1 MQGVHL
7 RSIVSDESKEKK
19 NCLLLR
25 KGKVVGCEEEK
36 GGETKKKLGYG
47 LLPPGVDEEEAGLQV
62 HVSGSLKLVSGY
74 SPFFN
79 FRIWYIRI
87 AFVSGYNH
95 LLLLLLRSHLL
106 LLLSLQPSSSSSS
119 SSCFAPA
126 ASSFATGAASSWSVA
141 GGASSRS
148 AGGAGGVAASSRSGA
163 VVLLPSLLLVLVV
176 LLLLP
181 GPVTKVEDV
190 EGRMDTGWESVDGD
204 EGEGLLKKVKNIEY
218 IPEQP
223 DWTTYRDPTP
233 ASPPPS
239 IDEYSPRNT
248 ESVPSVP
255 SGGTSSSRGSKRKA
269 PLVDVVDAHFSG
281 LRTSLDGF
289 TDALTSSN
297 VHLGVISNAA
307 VEQVSTMKD
316 RNEILRSQT
325 EILRRTPNYTYTEA
339 DIYDMLSGM
348 QISDETL
355 LEQCYDF
362 LCSNPT
368 CVKRLMG
375 LPPHKRWNKLCK
387 MYSGGN

>member
-1 MQGVHL
+1 MTKVVFTWGYFTLNDDLGAMKRSESRVRLIRTARREWEAIAGWGPFSSPGGKRRFGGILDEMSHVSLKHFQIPCIETENLATVHL
-7 RSIVSDESKEKK
+7 KALAFDRVEE
-19 NCLLLR
+19 LLICAACV
-25 KGKVVGCEEEK
+25 VVGVLINPTITAFSQEEHHCDVQVKE
-36 GGETKKKLGYG
+36 
-47 LLPPGVDEEEAGLQV
+47 VLQ
-62 HVSGSLKLVSGY
+62 
-74 SPFFN
+74 
-79 FRIWYIRI
+79 
-87 AFVSGYNH
+87 
-95 LLLLLLRSHLL
+95 
-106 LLLSLQPSSSSSS
+106 LSL
-119 SSCFAPA
+119 
-126 ASSFATGAASSWSVA
+126 
-141 GGASSRS
+141 S
-148 AGGAGGVAASSRSGA
+148 AEEH
-163 VVLLPSLLLVLVV
+163 
-176 LLLLP
+176 
-181 GPVTKVEDV
+181 T
-190 EGRMDTGWESVDGD
+190 
-204 EGEGLLKKVKNIEY
+204 KNIEY

-233 ASPPPS
+233 TSPPPS
-239 IDEYSPRNT
+239 VDEYSPGNT
-248 ESVPSVP
+248 QSVPSVP

-269 PLVDVVDAHFSG
+269 PLVDVVDSHFSA
-281 LRTSLDGF
+281 LRSSLDGF

-362 LCSNPT
+362 LCANPT

-387 MYSGGN
+387 IYLGGN

>member
-1 MQGVHL
+1 MREGNGCQGVY
-7 RSIVSDESKEKK
+7 
-19 NCLLLR
+19 
-25 KGKVVGCEEEK
+25 
-36 GGETKKKLGYG
+36 TKKKLGYG
-47 LLPPGVDEEEAGLQV
+47 LLPAGVDEEEAGLRV
-62 HVSGSLKLVSGY
+62 GAWCIWLLFHKIG
-74 SPFFN
+74 PF
-79 FRIWYIRI
+79 
-87 AFVSGYNH
+87 
-95 LLLLLLRSHLL
+95 LLLWLKWHEGH
-106 LLLSLQPSSSSSS
+106 Q
-119 SSCFAPA
+119 
-126 ASSFATGAASSWSVA
+126 
-141 GGASSRS
+141 GGGCR
-148 AGGAGGVAASSRSGA
+148 G
-163 VVLLPSLLLVLVV
+163 
-176 LLLLP
+176 
-181 GPVTKVEDV
+181 ED
-190 EGRMDTGWESVDGD
+190 GHCWDSVD
-204 EGEGLLKKVKNIEY
+204 GEGLLKKVKNIQY

-223 DWTTYRDPTP
+223 DWTTYKDPTP

-239 IDEYSPRNT
+239 VDEYSPGNT
-248 ESVPSVP
+248 QSVPSVP

-269 PLVDVVDAHFSG
+269 PLIDVVDAHFSA
-281 LRTSLDGF
+281 LRSSLDGF
-289 TDALTSSN
+289 THALTSSN

-362 LCSNPT
+362 LCANPT

>member
-1 MQGVHL
+1 MVEL
-7 RSIVSDESKEKK
+7 WASD
-19 NCLLLR
+19 R
-25 KGKVVGCEEEK
+25 
-36 GGETKKKLGYG
+36 
-47 LLPPGVDEEEAGLQV
+47 
-62 HVSGSLKLVSGY
+62 
-74 SPFFN
+74 
-79 FRIWYIRI
+79 
-87 AFVSGYNH
+87 
-95 LLLLLLRSHLL
+95 
-106 LLLSLQPSSSSSS
+106 
-119 SSCFAPA
+119 
-126 ASSFATGAASSWSVA
+126 ATGS
-141 GGASSRS
+141 
-148 AGGAGGVAASSRSGA
+148 GVRTARQTRRRITPR
-163 VVLLPSLLLVLVV
+163 V
-176 LLLLP
+176 
-181 GPVTKVEDV
+181 
-190 EGRMDTGWESVDGD
+190 SVD
-204 EGEGLLKKVKNIEY
+204 LNQNIEY

-239 IDEYSPRNT
+239 VDEYSPRNT
-248 ESVPSVP
+248 KSVPSVP

-269 PLVDVVDAHFSG
+269 PLVDVDDAHFSG

-325 EILRRTPNYTYTEA
+325 EILCRTPNYTYTEA